1 MKILHVLAQLPF
13 KTGSGVYYS
22 NVINGLKEYNDV
34 EQACIYGTSNEF
46 EINLLEK
53 EYPVIFES
61 EEVPFPIVGMSDI
74 MPYNNTIYSQMS
86 DEMIKTWK
94 NAFFK
99 RLEKAKKEFNPDVI
113 ITHHLWIL
121 SSMVCEVFEDK
132 KIIAICHNTDIRQAE
147 KNPTLKEKYI
157 KYFDRFNTVF
167 SLSNFQ
173 INDIEKI
180 FNISKE
186 KIKNIGAGY
195 NEKIF
200 YPLEKY
206 EKKDKV
212 ELIYAGKFD
221 ESKGFYELVKA
232 FKLISKERNDVNLTL
247 IGALNED
254 NINKLEKLGNDM
266 ENIFIYNVVNQKELG
281 NVLRQKDIFILP
293 SYFEGL
299 GLIAVE
305 ALGSGLRAVTTNIDG
320 LMEFLG
326 EKINNSELIEYVKMP
341 TIYDTD
347 KAVEEEKPDFVKRLA
362 KTINIQIERTLE
374 KREIPTELFNEITKH
389 SWKAKIEEIYKN
401 LK

>member
-320 LMEFLG
+320 LMELLG
-326 EKINNSELIEYVKMP
+326 EKINNSEFIEYVKMP

>member
-22 NVINGLKEYNDV
+22 NVINGLKEYNNV

-53 EYPVIFES
+53 EYPVTFES

-247 IGALNED
+247 IGALNKD

-320 LMEFLG
+320 LMELLG
-326 EKINNSELIEYVKMP
+326 KKINNSELIEYVKMP

>member
-320 LMEFLG
+320 LMELLG